1 MRRNSRRTTTLVSAG
16 NSASA
21 LSYKWKTAR
30 APLIPSGMRDER
42 FFFAMA
48 RARACVYTRP
58 SALFL
63 SNDRFA
69 IHRDPLRIP
78 CESSLRVPTKK
89 KLRASTEKS
98 SQRHRRRRGLDRVR
112 AMSRLTTTSKKMASS
127 VADHDIYLAR
137 VTLGRRRSKS
147 ELKERSAYAGK
158 QRNGE
163 CDERN
168 IRERRPDRRVNGISK
183 EWQFPFLG
191 SR

>member
-1 MRRNSRRTTTLVSAG
+1 MRRNSRRTTTLASAG
-16 NSASA
+16 NSGSA

-42 FFFAMA
+42 FFFAIA
-48 RARACVYTRP
+48 RARVCVYTQQP

-112 AMSRLTTTSKKMASS
+112 AMSRLTTPSKKMASS

-137 VTLGRRRSKS
+137 VTLGR
-147 ELKERSAYAGK
+147 
-158 QRNGE
+158 
-163 CDERN
+163 
-168 IRERRPDRRVNGISK
+168 
-183 EWQFPFLG
+183 
-191 SR
+191 

>member
-1 MRRNSRRTTTLVSAG
+1 MRRNSRRTTTLVSTG
-16 NSASA
+16 NSGSA

-42 FFFAMA
+42 FFFAIA
-48 RARACVYTRP
+48 RARARVCVYTRP

-89 KLRASTEKS
+89 KLPASTEKS

-127 VADHDIYLAR
+127 VADHDIYLPR
-137 VTLGRRRSKS
+137 VTLGR
-147 ELKERSAYAGK
+147 
-158 QRNGE
+158 
-163 CDERN
+163 
-168 IRERRPDRRVNGISK
+168 
-183 EWQFPFLG
+183 
-191 SR
+191 